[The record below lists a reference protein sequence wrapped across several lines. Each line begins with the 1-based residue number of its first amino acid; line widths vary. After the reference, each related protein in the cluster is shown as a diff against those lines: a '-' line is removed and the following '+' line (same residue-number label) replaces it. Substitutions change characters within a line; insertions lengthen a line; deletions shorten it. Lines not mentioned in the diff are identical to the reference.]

1 MLRKKLNKLIAG
13 WKGNS
18 YAIDE
23 RVPAGYLL
31 RLVISRTGM
40 LLRGYI
46 SGIRHKGLLFFSWG
60 AKVKMRSML
69 RAGRS
74 VTISSG
80 VFIDAL
86 SAEGVILGDNVTVG
100 RLTRIE
106 CTGNL
111 QHLGLGLKVG
121 NNTGLGIACFYGC
134 AGGISI
140 GNDVMVGDFVSF
152 HAENHVISD
161 MNVLIRLQG
170 VTHKGIAIGNNCWIG
185 AKATI
190 LDGAVVEDG
199 CVIAAGAVVAA
210 GVYKANGVYGGVPA
224 RFIKNRNAAL

>member
-1 MLRKKLNKLIAG
+1 MLRRRLNKLVAG

-18 YAIDE
+18 YTIDE

-31 RLVISRTGM
+31 RLLIARAGM
-40 LLRGYI
+40 LLRGYV
-46 SGIRHKGLLFFSWG
+46 SGIKNGGLLFFSWK

-69 RAGRS
+69 RVGRS
-74 VTISSG
+74 VTISSQ

-86 SAEGVILGDNVTVG
+86 SSEGVILGDNVAVG
-100 RLTRIE
+100 RFTRIE

-111 QHLGLGLKVG
+111 QHLGRGLKVG
-121 NNTGLGIACFYGC
+121 NNTGMGIACFYGC

-152 HAENHVISD
+152 HAENHVTADVTIL
-161 MNVLIRLQG
+161 MRLQG
-170 VTHKGIAIGNNCWIG
+170 VEHKGIVIGNNCWIG
-185 AKATI
+185 AKAII
-190 LDGAVVEDG
+190 LDGAIVQDG

-210 GVYKANGVYGGVPA
+210 GVYKANGIYGGVPA
-224 RFIKNRNAAL
+224 RLIKYRNES

>member
-23 RVPAGYLL
+23 RVPTGYLL
-31 RLVISRTGM
+31 RVVLARISM
-40 LLRGYI
+40 LLHGYV
-46 SGIRHKGLLFFSWG
+46 SGIKNEGLLFFSWK
-60 AKVKMRSML
+60 AKVKARRML
-69 RAGRS
+69 LAGRS
-74 VTISSG
+74 VTIGSG
-80 VFIDAL
+80 AFIDAL
-86 SAEGVILGDNVTVG
+86 SAEGVVLGNNVNIG

-111 QHLGLGLKVG
+111 QHLGKGLTAG
-121 NNTGLGIACFYGC
+121 SNTGLGIACFYGC

-152 HAENHVISD
+152 HAENHVIKD
-161 MNVLIRLQG
+161 INVPMLLQG
-170 VTHKGIAIGNNCWIG
+170 VEHKGIVIGNNCWIG

-199 CVIAAGAVVAA
+199 CVIAAGAVVTA
-210 GVYKANGVYGGVPA
+210 GVYKANGIYGGVPA
-224 RFIKNRNAAL
+224 KLIKYRNGD